1 MGTPKKIFFSYSNQN
16 EDLELYSKIHKH
28 FAAYSS
34 IGLLG
39 IIDKKEIFKLTGD
52 KSKITELL
60 KSSDITI
67 PLLSID
73 FINDEECLNQLENAT
88 GENKI
93 IIPVLLR
100 DFDWE
105 AFKEITKYK
114 QQMLPNDFTPV
125 ENHINSGNNDDTV
138 FKEIAQ
144 HVKAVIFPEIRDM
157 KVQKNS
163 HTFYYVIASLVF
175 ISGIVASVIVYNAT
189 EGFGQT
195 QRILFTALSLL
206 MFASIGLIALKNV
219 LFPNKMNIKKQ
230 SYGK

>member
-1 MGTPKKIFFSYSNQN
+1 MATPKKIFFSYSDQN
-16 EDLELYSKIHKH
+16 EDLDLYKKIHKH

-39 IIDKKEIFKLTGD
+39 IIDKKEIFKLAGD
-52 KSKITELL
+52 KSKILEILN
-60 KSSDITI
+60 SSDINI

-73 FINDEECLNQLENAT
+73 FINNKECLKQLETAA
-88 GENKI
+88 GSNKI

-105 AFKEITKYK
+105 SFTEISKYRDK
-114 QQMLPNDFTPV
+114 MLPGDRTPV
-125 ENHINSGNNDDTV
+125 ENHIIDQGNDDTV

-144 HVKAVIFPEIRDM
+144 QVKAIIFPEI
-157 KVQKNS
+157 KNLQVQKTS
-163 HTFYYVIASLVF
+163 HTFYYVIAALVF
-175 ISGIVASVIVYNAT
+175 IIGIVASVLVYKVT
-189 EGFGQT
+189 DEFDPT

-219 LFPNKMNIKKQ
+219 IFTNKLNVKK
-230 SYGK
+230 

>member
-1 MGTPKKIFFSYSNQN
+1 MGTPKMIFFSYSDQN
-16 EDLELYSKIHKH
+16 EDLELYNKIHKH

-34 IGLLG
+34 IGLLT
-39 IIDKKEIFKLTGD
+39 IIDKKELFKITGD

-73 FINDEECLNQLENAT
+73 FINDEACLEQLQSAA
-88 GENKI
+88 GEDKL

-114 QQMLPNDFTPV
+114 NQMLPDDLTPV
-125 ENHINSGNNDDTV
+125 ENRISSEGNDDTV

-144 HVKAVIFPEIRDM
+144 RVKAFILPEI
-157 KVQKNS
+157 KNLQIQKTS
-163 HTFYYVIASLVF
+163 HRFDYLLASL
-175 ISGIVASVIVYNAT
+175 ILIIGIVASVIVYHIT
-189 EGFGQT
+189 EKFDST
-195 QRILFTALSLL
+195 QQLLFTALSLL
-206 MFASIGLIALKNV
+206 MFACIGLIALKNV
-219 LFPNKMNIKKQ
+219 LFPNKVNIKKQ
-230 SYGK
+230 HYGK